1 MIPYYK
7 RSKKKFLIGCSLL
20 LCSMCIACAGGSIKG
35 TPEEIRLQGAGQ
47 IPFILRYPAGLPGI
61 TGELLLGDQQLMS
74 VENRWV
80 LARYYHLQDTTDG
93 HFRRAIQQY
102 ECIAS
107 SDKNERVL
115 SLTNKAC
122 ALSQMGR
129 YRESEQ
135 LFQALVEEGS
145 SVITTYYN
153 LHILYRVSERQ
164 DDEKMVLAVMHDR
177 FPESIYPLVELG
189 NIYSD
194 KEDFDRA
201 ETFYVKAVN
210 TGSGNPV
217 PLYKLALLKE
227 RTEEYADASIYY
239 ERCIREYP
247 YFHPAYLD
255 YSNMLLSRGE
265 KEKAAGVLKK
275 GMKII
280 EKGNK

>member
-1 MIPYYK
+1 M
-7 RSKKKFLIGCSLL
+7 
-20 LCSMCIACAGGSIKG
+20 
-35 TPEEIRLQGAGQ
+35 PEEIRLEGAGQ
-47 IPFILRYPAGLPGI
+47 IPFILRYPAGMPDR
-61 TGELLLGDQQLMS
+61 TDELMS
-74 VENRWV
+74 EDQRHISAEKRWV

-93 HFRRAIQQY
+93 HLRRAVQQY
-102 ECIAS
+102 EGIAS
-107 SDKNERVL
+107 SDKKTRML

-122 ALSQMGR
+122 ALSQMGL

-135 LFQALVEEGS
+135 LFQALVKEGS

-153 LHILYRVSERQ
+153 LHMLYRAGERQ
-164 DDEKMVLAVMHDR
+164 DDEIMVLAVMHDR

-194 KEDFDRA
+194 KEDFKRA

-227 RTEEYADASIYY
+227 RIEEYADASIYY
-239 ERCIREYP
+239 ERCISEYP
-247 YFHPAYLD
+247 FFHPAYLD

>member
-20 LCSMCIACAGGSIKG
+20 LCSMCIACAGGGIKDM
-35 TPEEIRLQGAGQ
+35 PEEIRLQGAGQ
-47 IPFILRYPAGLPGI
+47 IPFILRYPAGLPDI
-61 TGELLLGDQQLMS
+61 TDELLLEDQQLMS

-80 LARYYHLQDTTDG
+80 LARYYHLQDATDG

-122 ALSQMGR
+122 ALSQLGR

-194 KEDFDRA
+194 KEDFNRA
-201 ETFYVKAVN
+201 EIFYVKAVN

-255 YSNMLLSRGE
+255 YSNMLLSLGE
-265 KEKAAGVLKK
+265 KEKAAVVLNK
-275 GMKII
+275 GMNII

>member
-1 MIPYYK
+1 MTAYYK
-7 RSKKKFLIGCSLL
+7 RSKKKFVTGCSLL
-20 LCSMCIACAGGSIKG
+20 LCCMCIACAGGSVKD
-35 TPEEIRLQGAGQ
+35 TPGEYRLDGAGQ
-47 IPFILRYPAGLPGI
+47 IPFILRYPAGLPDS
-61 TGELLLGDQQLMS
+61 TDKLLSEDQQHMS
-74 VENRWV
+74 VKNRWV

-93 HFRRAIQQY
+93 HLRRAIQQY
-102 ECIAS
+102 ESIAS
-107 SDKNERVL
+107 SNKKERML

-122 ALSQMGR
+122 ALSQMGM

-153 LHILYRVSERQ
+153 LHILYRVGERQ
-164 DDEKMVLAVMHDR
+164 DDEIMVLTVMHDR

-194 KEDFDRA
+194 KEDYKKA
-201 ETFYVKAVN
+201 ELFYVKAVN

-227 RTEEYADASIYY
+227 RIEEYADASIYY
-239 ERCIREYP
+239 ERCISEYP

>member
-1 MIPYYK
+1 MIAYYK
-7 RSKKKFLIGCSLL
+7 RSKKKFITGCSLL
-20 LCSMCIACAGGSIKG
+20 LCCMCIACAGGSVKDM
-35 TPEEIRLQGAGQ
+35 PEEIRLNGTGQ
-47 IPFILRYPAGLPGI
+47 IPFILRYPAGLPVR
-61 TGELLLGDQQLMS
+61 TDELMLDDQPHMT
-74 VENRWV
+74 VADRWV
-80 LARYYHLQDTTDG
+80 LARYYHLHDTTKG
-93 HFRRAIQQY
+93 HLGRAIQQY
-102 ECIAS
+102 DDIAS
-107 SDKNERVL
+107 RDKDERML

-135 LFQALVEEGS
+135 LFQELVDEGS
-145 SVITTYYN
+145 SIITTYYN
-153 LHILYRVSERQ
+153 LHILYRVAQRQ
-164 DDEKMVLAVMHDR
+164 DDEIMVLAVMYDR

-194 KEDFDRA
+194 KEEFNRA

-227 RTEEYADASIYY
+227 RTEEYADASTYY
-239 ERCIREYP
+239 ERCIKEYP

-255 YSNMLLSRGE
+255 YSNMLLSRGD
-265 KEKAAGVLKK
+265 KEKAAGVLRK

-280 EKGNK
+280 DKGKK